1 MQNWDRQHPRRAT
14 RQAYLAKGTA
24 HLRRD
29 PVMRRLVEAYPPPEP
44 RDHRDLFVDLIDAII
59 SQQLSVK
66 AAAAIF
72 ARVEALFDGDGGASA
87 GAAPAGITPAEL
99 AAVDPEALRA
109 AGLSRP
115 KVGYVQGIAEAVR
128 AGEFDP
134 AALAGL
140 DDEEVV
146 AELVRLKGVG
156 RWTAEMLLIF
166 SLGRPDVFSVGDLGL
181 RSAVARHYGVDRE
194 SHEDVVAVADRWAP
208 YRSLACHYLW
218 KSLENEPLS

>member
-1 MQNWDRQHPRRAT
+1 MQNWDRQHPRRT
-14 RQAYLAKGTA
+14 THEAYLAKGMA

-44 RDHRDLFVDLIDAII
+44 RDHQDLFVDLIDAII

-72 ARVEALFDGDGGASA
+72 ARVEALFDGG
-87 GAAPAGITPAEL
+87 APAGITPAAL

-115 KVGYVQGIAEAVR
+115 KVGYVQGIAAAVL

-134 AALAGL
+134 TAPAGL
-140 DDEEVV
+140 DDEAVV
-146 AELVRLKGVG
+146 TELVRLKGVG